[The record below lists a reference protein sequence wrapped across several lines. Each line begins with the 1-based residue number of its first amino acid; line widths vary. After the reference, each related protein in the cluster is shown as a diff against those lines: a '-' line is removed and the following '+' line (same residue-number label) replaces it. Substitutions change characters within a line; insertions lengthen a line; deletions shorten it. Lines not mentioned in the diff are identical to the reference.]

1 MKKVYSLLFVAILF
15 TIFALTAQDTS
26 YQVKKID
33 GKSYI
38 LYPVQAGEGMYGIA
52 RKFNVAYSDLNTL
65 NPEATTGL
73 KTGQILLIPSSA
85 KINSAAV
92 AAVKKATSTPESAVK
107 TSITAKSS
115 VKKEYIVHVVEKKQ
129 TLFAI
134 SKLYN
139 ISQEELMRINPE
151 LENGLKTGMKLNI
164 PKPKANTSEIV
175 ISNQNSAEKAA
186 VNKTPTTN
194 EAVKPTVTKKDS
206 KSSLFGSIFGKSK
219 KNQSK
224 ETIKHLVKPKETLY
238 AISKMYQIK
247 MEDIVKQNPFTS
259 EGLVIGTELTL
270 EVPKEIADALP
281 KTAPEVVKD
290 TVVQP
295 TLDETKYLTRVVK
308 NIKPNTK
315 AFKIAILL
323 PVVIDNAKT
332 DAVNERFQEFYAGF
346 LIAANDAKNKGISLD
361 IFTFDSGKSEESM
374 NEALLNPDLKQVDLL
389 IGPAYTNQIS
399 LVSDFARANKINTI
413 IPFSSK
419 VPDLDLN
426 PYLFQFN
433 PSLNIEIEYLT
444 NLLNNKYAA
453 DNIVLVDIASVS
465 AGDNGNTFLNE
476 LKSSLRSKNRSF
488 NVVEST
494 NELNIQTAMTFEKGK
509 KNIVFFNTDKYSGV
523 FPYFSFLNS
532 KSAEFE
538 IVLYEQYS
546 WKNQNQQTKFQSFSV
561 APFKPLLNDTDF
573 TDYNALF
580 EKYFNWKIST
590 ANPRYDV
597 IGYDLGNYFIALLYE
612 LGPKFSENRKKLPL
626 ASGVQSFIKFERT
639 ALNSGFINK
648 QLYQH
653 EK

>member
-115 VKKEYIVHVVEKKQ
+115 DKKEYIVHVVEKKQ

-194 EAVKPTVTKKDS
+194 EAVKPTVTKKET

-219 KNQSK
+219 KHQK
-224 ETIKHLVKPKETLY
+224 TETIKHLVKPKETLY

-270 EVPKEIADALP
+270 GVPKEIADALP

-532 KSAEFE
+532 KSTEFE

>member
-33 GKSYI
+33 GKNYI

-107 TSITAKSS
+107 TSITAKNSD
-115 VKKEYIVHVVEKKQ
+115 KKEYIVHVVEKKQ

-164 PKPKANTSEIV
+164 PKPKAYTSEIV
-175 ISNQNSAEKAA
+175 VSSQNSAEKAA

-194 EAVKPTVTKKDS
+194 ETVKPTVTKKET

-219 KNQSK
+219 KHQK
-224 ETIKHLVKPKETLY
+224 TETIKHLVKPKETLY
-238 AISKMYQIK
+238 AISKMYQVK

-270 EVPKEIADALP
+270 DVPKEIADALP

-323 PVVIDNAKT
+323 PVVIDNVKT

-532 KSAEFE
+532 KSSEFE

>member
-1 MKKVYSLLFVAILF
+1 MKKVYSFLFVILLFA
-15 TIFALTAQDTS
+15 IFALTAQETA

-33 GKSYI
+33 GKNYI

-52 RKFNVAYSDLNTL
+52 RKFNVAFSDLNKL
-65 NPEATTGL
+65 NPEAATGL
-73 KTGQILLIPSSA
+73 KTGQILLIPSTA
-85 KINSAAV
+85 KLTTAAV
-92 AAVKKATSTPESAVK
+92 ASSKSTSNPQETVVKPST
-107 TSITAKSS
+107 TAKNND
-115 VKKEYIVHVVEKKQ
+115 KKEFIVHVVEKKQ

-134 SKLYN
+134 SKLYSV
-139 ISQEELMRINPE
+139 SQDELKRINPE
-151 LENGLKTGMKLNI
+151 LEYGLKTGMKINI
-164 PKPKANTSEIV
+164 PKPNASPKIAVVSTQNTVEQAP
-175 ISNQNSAEKAA
+175 ISKTA
-186 VNKTPTTN
+186 VTEET
-194 EAVKPTVTKKDS
+194 AKPTVTKKES
-206 KSSLFGSIFGKSK
+206 KPSIFESIFGKSK
-219 KNQSK
+219 KNQK
-224 ETIKHLVKPKETLY
+224 KVTIKHIVKPKETLY
-238 AISKMYQIK
+238 AISKMYEIE

-270 EVPKEIADALP
+270 DIPKDIAEALP
-281 KTAPEVVKD
+281 KTAPEVAKD
-290 TVVQP
+290 TVAQS
-295 TLDETKYLTRVVK
+295 TLDETKYLTRVIK

-323 PVVIDNAKT
+323 PVVVENAKT

-346 LIAANDAKNKGISLD
+346 LIAANDAKSKGISLD

-374 NEALLNPDLKQVDLL
+374 HEALLNPDLKSVDLL
-389 IGPAYTNQIS
+389 IGPAYTNQIA
-399 LVSDFARANKINTI
+399 LVSDFAKINQINTI

-433 PSLNIEIEYLT
+433 PSLNIEIDYLT
-444 NLLNNKYAA
+444 NLLTNKYES
-453 DNIVLVDIASVS
+453 DNVILVDIASVS
-465 AGDNGNTFLNE
+465 VGDNGNTFINE
-476 LKSSLRSKNRSF
+476 LKSALRAKNRPF
-488 NVVEST
+488 NTVAST
-494 NELNIQTAMTFEKGK
+494 NELNIQTAMLFEKGK

-532 KSAEFE
+532 KSSEFE
-538 IVLYEQYS
+538 ILLYEQYS
-546 WKNQNQQTKFQSFSV
+546 WKNQNQQTKFKSFSV

-612 LGPKFSENRKKLPL
+612 LGPKFSTSKKKLPL

-639 ALNSGFINK
+639 SLNSGFINK

-653 EK
+653 DK